1 MTSAS
6 TRNSQSV
13 LPRER
18 FRELPP
24 SLPDGFSFVDDV
36 PRTVER
42 ELLRSEFER
51 WRIPF
56 LREFRG
62 AREGSLVAL
71 ASGDLIVG
79 LAYNVAADN
88 EIGLPEYGQLH
99 YPVLKPEFRGRG
111 LYRALFAA
119 RLRRSESWGLPGL
132 VVVTNREGLPEL
144 FERWGALWVGTWEP
158 ARGLTSRLRRRIR
171 GQVAGPQRSL
181 ARQARD
187 TLQNH
192 GFSVK
197 EDSATAPR

>member
-1 MTSAS
+1 M
-6 TRNSQSV
+6 RNDRLAAYHVSV

-18 FRELPP
+18 FPELSS
-24 SLPDGFSFVDDV
+24 SLPDGFSFVDSV
-36 PRTVER
+36 PRSVER

-56 LREFRG
+56 LRQFQG
-62 AREGSLVAL
+62 AREGSLMAL

-79 LAYNVAADN
+79 LGYIASDN

-99 YPVLKPEFRGRG
+99 YAVLKPEFRGRG

-119 RLRRSESWGLPGL
+119 RLRRSESWELSG
-132 VVVTNREGLPEL
+132 VVFVTNREGLPEL
-144 FERWGALWVGTWEP
+144 SERWGALWVGTWEP

-171 GQVAGPQRSL
+171 GQAAGPQRSL

-187 TLQNH
+187 TLRNH
-192 GFSVK
+192 GFSV
-197 EDSATAPR
+197 AG

>member
-1 MTSAS
+1 M
-6 TRNSQSV
+6 RNDRLAAYHVSV

-18 FRELPP
+18 FPELPP
-24 SLPDGFSFVDDV
+24 WLPDGFSFVDSV

-79 LAYNVAADN
+79 LAYVAADN

-119 RLRRSESWGLPGL
+119 RLQRSANWGLPG
-132 VVVTNREGLPEL
+132 VVVTTNREGLPEL
-144 FERWGALWVGTWEP
+144 FERWGALRVGTWKP
-158 ARGLTSRLRRRIR
+158 ARGLTSRLRRRIQ
-171 GQVAGPQRSL
+171 GQVADPQRSL

-187 TLQNH
+187 ALRNH
-192 GFSVK
+192 GFPAP
-197 EDSATAPR
+197 EGAATAPR